1 MRFACNDSRIYRGY
15 YRFEASIGRTIRFE
29 VEPDEACGG
38 ANGNTQTGEAK
49 ATITGLPAGTQLA
62 YTLQGQG
69 ERVSSGYD
77 ELRFLIDGGG
87 VASST
92 SPGDLGC
99 PGGDC
104 CAAGDG
110 PVVVT
115 TTQASPVAVSG
126 DIELLLEFTTI
137 DQLFHGDSF
146 YELTFNFICP

>member
-1 MRFACNDSRIYRGY
+1 M
-15 YRFEASIGRTIRFE
+15 
-29 VEPDEACGG
+29 
-38 ANGNTQTGEAK
+38 
-49 ATITGLPAGTQLA
+49 
-62 YTLQGQG
+62 
-69 ERVSSGYD
+69 
-77 ELRFLIDGGG
+77 
-87 VASST
+87 ASST

-99 PGGDC
+99 PFGFC